1 MRRGPL
7 SLAALLLLAAC
18 ATAPEPRAEAVDAA
32 PGATERYAPLIEQQA
47 MKLAGAEPA
56 GAVPAGLQITI
67 LSVDETPARLFY
79 SAELRAPGRRR
90 RQEQEYVIYG
100 QCAATELAACASQIV
115 SGARLLAGPAR

>member
-56 GAVPAGLQITI
+56 GAIPSNLQITVT
-67 LSVDETPARLFY
+67 SVDETASGLFY
-79 SAELRAPGRRR
+79 NAELHVPARR
-90 RQEQEYVIYG
+90 RQERDYLLYG
-100 QCAATELAACASQIV
+100 QCAATDLATCASQILA
-115 SGARLLAGPAR
+115 GARLLADTN